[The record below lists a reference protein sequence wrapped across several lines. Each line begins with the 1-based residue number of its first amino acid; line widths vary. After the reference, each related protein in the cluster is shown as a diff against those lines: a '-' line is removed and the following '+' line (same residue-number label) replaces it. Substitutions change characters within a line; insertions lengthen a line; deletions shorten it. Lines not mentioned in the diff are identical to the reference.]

1 MESEVVELYQSKVW
15 KPQSY
20 MRSTATQISTAFST
34 NVKNNLYQWKHE
46 GLNHEFKARSLTKR
60 FDTESSK
67 LISLRG
73 SIDAIVQCN
82 KVLTISLVY
91 ITESQPQLCVDLSL
105 LLHDGCWAKVR
116 ELYMGDNHD
125 PSLVTLREKF
135 ELGKRCVQIL
145 WMRHLINC
153 YARHRSSSVFER
165 DIDLRR
171 SRIRRRVGLYS
182 SSWTPLLRDVCH
194 SGFILELTRVPSFVI
209 INNI

>member
-1 MESEVVELYQSKVW
+1 MCCVDSLNKERQA
-15 KPQSY
+15 
-20 MRSTATQISTAFST
+20 TATQISTAFST
-34 NVKNNLYQWKHE
+34 NR
-46 GLNHEFKARSLTKR
+46 GLNHQFKARSLTKR

-91 ITESQPQLCVDLSL
+91 ITESQPQLCVDLM
-105 LLHDGCWAKVR
+105 LHDGYWAKVR

-125 PSLVTLREKF
+125 PSLVTLREQF

-153 YARHRSSSVFER
+153 YGKITNSER
-165 DIDLRR
+165 N
-171 SRIRRRVGLYS
+171 SY
-182 SSWTPLLRDVCH
+182 
-194 SGFILELTRVPSFVI
+194 
-209 INNI
+209 N